1 MAGNF
6 FAGRDVR
13 LGRSLGAR
21 LGKCGIQGLLQRIHR
36 RFFDGIVVA
45 TQGGKRS
52 KRVFFIAAMRRGEG
66 RCAHASEIFGRS
78 VEVHIQ
84 RLREGRILF
93 GRRFGSFARSRD
105 SSRILRL
112 RFAHIGKVRHGE
124 VGIGQSLSGG
134 SASHGT
140 GYGSARIRNGFVL
153 FLPEHIE
160 RIHVV
165 YTTEATIAFIEV
177 FHLLVGLA
185 HALLR

>member
-1 MAGNF
+1 MARNF

-84 RLREGRILF
+84 RLRERGIILGGLLLSSAGCF
-93 GRRFGSFARSRD
+93 SHSRF
-105 SSRILRL
+105 LRL
-112 RFAHIGKVRHGE
+112 RFAHVGKVGHRE
-124 VGIGQSLSGG
+124 IGIAQGLSGG

-140 GYGSARIRNGFVL
+140 GYGSGIRDGFVL

-177 FHLLVGLA
+177 FHLFVGLA